1 MSKNR
6 NAPTKE
12 QLRKRLARAYRDAQR
27 AANKILGLDEE
38 GDPYA
43 KVVIRDYRLQEPFH
57 FTPLPK
63 HSALSID
70 DAELTEQRFTDIIRL
85 AHCNLGCATEQLKR
99 VADDFERWLERRR
112 KRNALVEA
120 FNGEF
125 KMPVALDQLGTKLHE
140 GCTRIF
146 GLSFQEWDSA
156 STFKPTTWAKEAHKK
171 MLQLSREMPRRFIR
185 VVLHLENGLRAY
197 GIYERELVDL
207 TAAVAACQDLITRW
221 KDELKAENLSHRK
234 FGPYSRFKS
243 KTEFI
248 RKTNAA
254 IRRNEEKI
262 RNLEAIARRMRS
274 RPEMLKRQK

>member
-1 MSKNR
+1 MPKTKNS
-6 NAPTKE
+6 PTKE

-27 AANKILGLDEE
+27 ATNKILGLDEE

-43 KVVIRDYRLQEPFH
+43 KVVIQDYRLQEPFH

-99 VADDFERWLERRR
+99 VADNFERWLERRR

-120 FNGEF
+120 FDGEF
-125 KMPVALDQLGTKLHE
+125 KMPVALDQLGAELHE
-140 GCTRIF
+140 GSTRIF
-146 GLSFQEWDSA
+146 ELTFQQWDSA
-156 STFKPTTWAKEAHKK
+156 STFNPTTWAKEAHKK
-171 MLQLSREMPRRFIR
+171 MLQLSREMPRRFLR
-185 VVLHLENGLRAY
+185 VVLHLENGLRVY
-197 GIYERELVDL
+197 GIYERELADL
-207 TAAVAACQDLITRW
+207 TEAVAVCQGLITRW
-221 KDELKAENLSHRK
+221 KDELKAENLSRRK
-234 FGPYSRFKS
+234 FGRFSAFKS

-248 RKTNAA
+248 RRNKSA

-262 RNLEAIARRMRS
+262 RKLEAISRRLRS
-274 RPEMLKRQK
+274 RSKTQRQ